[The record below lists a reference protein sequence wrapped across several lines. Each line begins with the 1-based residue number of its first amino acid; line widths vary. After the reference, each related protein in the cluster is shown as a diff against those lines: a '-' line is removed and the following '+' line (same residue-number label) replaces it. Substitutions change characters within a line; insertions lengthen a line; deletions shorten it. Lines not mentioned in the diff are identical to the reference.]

1 MKANIEVD
9 INSEDIN
16 WALKEVVEEN
26 YAAPIRD
33 IVKDEAK
40 NLVQKKVPEILD
52 PIIHDFFTNG
62 ELDFIQG
69 YNNHRVSKSV
79 EDGLKRVVTDYFNES
94 VFSYSAE
101 AKELK
106 ERWHKSSD
114 KYGKTRIDAYLGSLV
129 SHHLNTTIMSR
140 LEKRVDEKLN
150 KLLSNPEF
158 MDSLVGDKVTK
169 IKRALAG

>member
-33 IVKDEAK
+33 IVKEEAK
-40 NLVQKKVPEILD
+40 SLVQEKVPKILD
-52 PIIHDFFTNG
+52 PIISDFFTNG
-62 ELDFIQG
+62 ELDFNRG
-69 YNNHRVSKSV
+69 YNNNTVSKSV
-79 EDGLKRVVTDYFNES
+79 EDGIKRVVADYFNES
-94 VFSYSAE
+94 VFSYDSQ

-106 ERWHKSSD
+106 DRWHRSSD
-114 KYGKTRIDAYLGSLV
+114 RYGKTRIDAYIGSLV
-129 SHHLNTTIMSR
+129 SHHLSVTVMDQ

-150 KLLSNPEF
+150 ELLSKPEF
-158 MDSLVGDKVTK
+158 MDSLVNDKVNK
-169 IKRALAG
+169 IKAALAG